1 MAYALL
7 ETAIGT
13 HSNGGAVH
21 GQRRRFSP
29 LHWHSALYTA
39 LESPNYRVFHASAR
53 RAQERTC
60 SRRPCFRR

>member
-21 GQRRRFSP
+21 GQRRRFDTCIGNGSDDAFFLDGP
-29 LHWHSALYTA
+29 LMK
-39 LESPNYRVFHASAR
+39 HAR
-53 RAQERTC
+53 
-60 SRRPCFRR
+60 